1 MKPRFNLS
9 FLLIV
14 AFVFVSV
21 RAEAATRYRD
31 YGRLIVQRS
40 ANFGSH
46 VGLRLSIDGRVFAD
60 VQIGRRYD
68 RPLPAGFH
76 VITVRSV
83 PNVDRFAPTSI
94 RLNVLPGRT
103 YAFVAMWDQIQ
114 GVVLR
119 RSNW

>member
-1 MKPRFNLS
+1 MKPRVNLS
-9 FLLIV
+9 FALII
-14 AFVFVSV
+14 AFVF
-21 RAEAATRYRD
+21 AAVNADAAPRSTG

-46 VGLRLSIDGRVFAD
+46 VGLRLSIDHRVFANI
-60 VQIGRRYD
+60 QIGRRYD
-68 RPLPAGFH
+68 RPLSAGYH

-83 PNVDRFAPTSI
+83 PNVDRYAPTSV
-94 RLNVLPGRT
+94 RLNVQPGRT

-119 RSNW
+119 RSLW